1 MRKEDEEEDYLDDS
15 ESEKSLNRLLQV
27 DKTKCVLTLFFKLIL
42 TPKTPSTR
50 PNVAALSL

>member
-27 DKTKCVLTLFFKLIL
+27 DKTKCVLTLLFKFIL